1 MNVKATV
8 AAILGPSSDRCH
20 HTSSTGS
27 GIEVDVA
34 MLGARQHY
42 AVPRLLDQ
50 AQILGRFYSDIY
62 ADNRAW
68 GVRLLSVSPHKLR
81 PKVVERFLAR
91 SDEHLSTDRV
101 VSFGWFGLWYLWQ
114 TRRAVEKHK
123 LNSIYARGAQIF
135 NQRVIRYAAP
145 RPDVLY
151 GYNGASLELFQ
162 HVKEQGGCCMLD
174 QTSLPSNV
182 MYSLFKEELERWPG
196 WQPGLNHLQG
206 EDVLGK
212 RERAEWQIADVVI
225 GASPLVLKSIQQ
237 QNVPEFK
244 CRLAPYGVSLDR
256 FSPNGRRA
264 SSSSAKLRVLAVAC
278 ELLKGTPY
286 FLEALR
292 LAKSSCIEARLV
304 GQVGLNRA
312 KLQPYQSVVTFL
324 GPVPRAQMAELYRW
338 ADLLV
343 VPSICEGSALV
354 TYEALATG
362 LPVVATPNTGAPI
375 RDGIDGL
382 IVPIRDVEALAAI
395 LERFAS
401 NREFL
406 RFCSHNALEG
416 RDRLGLDAYRNRLVQ
431 LVYEMAG
438 KPFTGSQG

>member
-1 MNVKATV
+1 
-8 AAILGPSSDRCH
+8 
-20 HTSSTGS
+20 
-27 GIEVDVA
+27 
-34 MLGARQHY
+34 MLGARRHY
-42 AVPRLLDQ
+42 AVPKLLDQ
-50 AQILGRFYSDIY
+50 AQMLGRFYSDIY

-91 SDEHLSTDRV
+91 SDEVLSTDRV
-101 VSFGWFGLWYLWQ
+101 VSFCWFGLWYLWQ
-114 TRRAVEKHK
+114 TRRAVEKQA

-174 QTSLPSNV
+174 QTLVPSDVVNSL
-182 MYSLFKEELERWPG
+182 LKEELERWPG
-196 WQPGLNHLQG
+196 WEPNLHLHQG
-206 EDVLGK
+206 EDALGK
-212 RERAEWQIADVVI
+212 RERAEWQLADVVI
-225 GASPLVLKSIQQ
+225 GASSFVLKSIRQQ
-237 QNVPEFK
+237 HVPEFK
-244 CRLAPYGVSLDR
+244 CRLVPSGVSLDR
-256 FSPNGRRA
+256 FSPYSRRA
-264 SSSSAKLRVLAVAC
+264 SSSSAKLRVLAVGG
-278 ELLKGTPY
+278 ELRKGTPY
-286 FLEALR
+286 LLEALR
-292 LAKSSCIEARLV
+292 LVKSSCVEARVV
-304 GQVGLNRA
+304 GQVTLSRA
-312 KLQPYQSVVTFL
+312 KLQPSHSVVTFL
-324 GPVPRAQMAELYRW
+324 GAVPRSQMPELYRW

-343 VPSICEGSALV
+343 APSICEGSALV

-382 IVPIRDVEALAAI
+382 IVPIRNVEVLAAT

-401 NREFL
+401 DREFL
-406 RFCSHNALEG
+406 RFCSQNALEG
-416 RDRLGLDAYRNRLVQ
+416 RDRLGLDSYRKRLVQ
-431 LVYEMAG
+431 LVYEIVG